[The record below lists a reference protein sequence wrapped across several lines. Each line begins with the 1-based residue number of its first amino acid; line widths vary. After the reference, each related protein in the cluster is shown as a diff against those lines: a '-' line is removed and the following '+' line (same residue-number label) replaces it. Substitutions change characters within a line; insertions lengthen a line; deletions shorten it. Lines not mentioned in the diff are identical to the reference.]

1 MVGLVGRGSDPE
13 ACAAG
18 LFTNGQQ
25 VFLLICVVSS
35 TVIYDNF
42 KTQPPIRENKYFI
55 SEISVAGKIFSF
67 SPNKW
72 ACKGPKQLLY

>member
-1 MVGLVGRGSDPE
+1 M
-13 ACAAG
+13 
-18 LFTNGQQ
+18 
-25 VFLLICVVSS
+25 LICVVNS

-55 SEISVAGKIFSF
+55 SEISVAGKIFAF